1 MPRSTVLLLTLAT
14 LAATAAAQAPD
25 PASSTQSQPAPIERH
40 YSAPSY
46 NTPSYG
52 GQRPPQPPPITT
64 SQPAPGVLV
73 RTDNPAAVQTVA
85 ADAKRTELRVE
96 HGRATISVHDPATD
110 MLILVDLP
118 GGQTQLLKNGLYI
131 FNADTNTVHVFRGE
145 ADAFAGSGT
154 SEAAEPIKVKEDHQV
169 VFAGAQTHATY
180 SDPYYARKDYLPP
193 GPPPNGNPEP
203 GANPPPAYG
212 YAPYG
217 DGYYEGYPYYAYG
230 YPYWGYPY
238 FGLGWGWGG
247 GFYRG
252 FGGFRGGGFR
262 GGFGGGFHGGRR

>member
-1 MPRSTVLLLTLAT
+1 MPRFTVLLLALAT

-25 PASSTQSQPAPIERH
+25 PASSTQSQAAPIERH

-46 NTPSYG
+46 STPSYG
-52 GQRPPQPPPITT
+52 GPHAAEPAAITS
-64 SQPAPGVLV
+64 SQPAPGVLL
-73 RTDNPAAVQTVA
+73 RTDNPGAVQTVA
-85 ADAKRTELRVE
+85 ADAKHTELRVE
-96 HGRATISVHDPATD
+96 HGRATISVHDPAAD

-145 ADAFAGSGT
+145 ADAFPGSGT
-154 SEAAEPIKVKEDHQV
+154 SVAAEPIKVKEDHQI
-169 VFAGAQTHATY
+169 VFAGDKSHATY

-203 GANPPPAYG
+203 GAYPPPPAYG

-217 DGYYEGYPYYAYG
+217 DGYYGYPYNAYG
-230 YPYWGYPY
+230 YPYWGWGYPY
-238 FGLGWGWGG
+238 VGLGWGWGG

-252 FGGFRGGGFR
+252 YGGGFR
-262 GGFGGGFHGGRR
+262 GGFGGGFRGGFGRR